1 MAMKI
6 DVGVCK
12 KIGLPDYGSAG
23 SHCNITLEAD
33 ISVLNDPDEFQ
44 RRVRHAYGLCRQ
56 AVENELSSCKSSEHR
71 ERVNGNGAAAPSAVQ
86 RAMLAKL
93 DASARNENTR
103 YLASEKQ
110 LKFIG
115 QLCRGIKGLDN
126 RRLDAYCQE
135 EFGKS
140 SKQLSAQD
148 ASKLI
153 DMLKDAKDKGGL
165 A

>member
-6 DVGVCK
+6 DVGVCR
-12 KIGLPDYGSAG
+12 KIGLPEYGSAG

-56 AVENELSSCKSSEHR
+56 SVEAELAELGCKPQSAMQARPTTPPKTEHR
-71 ERVNGNGAAAPSAVQ
+71 DSKPDDST
-86 RAMLAKL
+86 
-93 DASARNENTR
+93 RNENVR
-103 YLASEKQ
+103 HLASDKQ
-110 LKFIG
+110 MKFIG

-140 SKQLSAQD
+140 SKQLSAHD

-153 DMLKDAKDKGGL
+153 DMLKDAKENGGL
-165 A
+165 AT

>member
-12 KIGLPDYGSAG
+12 KVGLPDYGSAG

-44 RRVRHAYGLCRQ
+44 RRVHHAYGLCRQ
-56 AVENELSSCKSSEHR
+56 AVKNELARLGGKAEAQQERTTPPPKTEYRNSKPPASE
-71 ERVNGNGAAAPSAVQ
+71 
-86 RAMLAKL
+86 
-93 DASARNENTR
+93 RNDNR
-103 YLASEKQ
+103 FFASEKQ
-110 LKFIG
+110 MKFIG

-126 RRLDAYCQE
+126 KRLDAYCEQ

-140 SKQLSAQD
+140 SSQLSAQD

-153 DMLKDAKDKGGL
+153 DALKDAKEGGKGGL

>member
-33 ISVLNDPDEFQ
+33 ISILNDPDEFQ

-56 AVENELSSCKSSEHR
+56 AVEDELAGLGGKTETKSRPTPPPKTEY
-71 ERVNGNGAAAPSAVQ
+71 
-86 RAMLAKL
+86 
-93 DASARNENTR
+93 RNSKSVPTDRNDNR
-103 YLASEKQ
+103 FLASDKQ
-110 LKFIG
+110 KKFIG

-126 RRLDAYCQE
+126 KRLDAYCAQ

-140 SKQLSAQD
+140 SSQLSAQD

-153 DMLKDAKDKGGL
+153 DMLKDAKENGGL
-165 A
+165 AP